1 MSWSIMGVKSL
12 NMVGDVIKTEFLRRA
27 EGHFVTYAPRKFFRR
42 VRRHFDIF
50 SALLR
55 VFN

>member
-1 MSWSIMGVKSL
+1 MSWSIMGVESL
-12 NMVGDVIKTEFLRRA
+12 ILVGDVIKTEFLRRA
-27 EGHFVTYAPRKFFRR
+27 EGHFITYAPRKFVRR